1 MAAMVDLTD
10 QDIEDMAKPGGGLKE
25 RTIKDRARDFG
36 YFLDFAAKKTET
48 GFGDMVKTPKGCEQF
63 TDIFIEFFYTRRVDK
78 NTKRPKKGY
87 AEKLKRDIKATMIL
101 EYKVDIYDKLQFPNL
116 EMKWVVFIKKLVE
129 EGRGEVTHKEEVPH
143 TTMEKIQYLLLSV
156 YNATLSR
163 GTPEYEEN
171 IKKVPEGLRY
181 ELNRVLQKGSQ
192 FEFHRFNVRRGSENV
207 AMFKVTDI
215 ELKTDQTYDFSYFK
229 IVKAEKDKNHQQKP
243 TNTAQGGVIPFM
255 VMDENGYN
263 PGKLV
268 QLYLSFLPKAA
279 TLANHEGGYLFPKAR
294 NGYSKH
300 VDLNKDDWYE
310 PNMKGE

>member
-1 MAAMVDLTD
+1 MVDLTD
-10 QDIEDMAKPGGGLKE
+10 KDIEDMAKPGGGLKE
-25 RTIKDRARDFG
+25 RTIKDRVRDFS
-36 YFLDFAAKKTET
+36 YFANFAAKKTET
-48 GFGDMVKTPKGCEQF
+48 SFGDMMKTPEGCEQF
-63 TDIFIEFFYTRRVDK
+63 TDIFMEFFYTRRVDN

-87 AEKLKRDIKATMIL
+87 AEKLKRDIKATMEL
-101 EYKVDIYDKLQFPNL
+101 EYKVDIYNKLQFPNL
-116 EMKWVVFIKKLVE
+116 QKKFVVFIKKLVE

-143 TTMEKIQYLLLSV
+143 TTMEKIQHLLLSV
-156 YNATLSR
+156 YNAIVSR

-171 IKKVPEGLRY
+171 IKKVPEDLRH

-215 ELKTDQTYDFSYFK
+215 ELKSDQNYDFSYFK
-229 IVKAEKDKNHQQKP
+229 IVKAEMDKNHQRAP

-255 VMDENGYN
+255 DMDEYGYN

-279 TLANHEGGYLFPKAR
+279 TVPNHEGGFLFPKAR

-300 VDLNKDDWYE
+300 IDLMKDDWYE
-310 PNMKGE
+310 PNMKGK